1 MAPGSGSERGE
12 TGALNGP
19 AADVSREELS
29 IVELVRLDTRPL
41 GSFSKDEQQLLDLYD
56 CLQELRL
63 ERALLEVQRYD
74 SEEMDFNPSDDE
86 IEARIKA
93 VERDCVETR
102 SIYCLRN
109 SIVQNVLVTN
119 PTLKAIHSSTNA
131 NSTEKALHPLLDR
144 RDVLTMA
151 HKNLS
156 TSLQSILNA
165 LSEAET
171 QNLIYQKKNK
181 VLADDL
187 LTLAGKLQEIRVEE
201 IEDPQS
207 RIQLEHL
214 RSDTKESKRKRR
226 VMKSV
231 VGAIIAGSGV
241 EWAHDDELRDLVLND
256 ED

>member
-1 MAPGSGSERGE
+1 
-12 TGALNGP
+12 
-19 AADVSREELS
+19 
-29 IVELVRLDTRPL
+29 
-41 GSFSKDEQQLLDLYD
+41 
-56 CLQELRL
+56 
-63 ERALLEVQRYD
+63 
-74 SEEMDFNPSDDE
+74 
-86 IEARIKA
+86 
-93 VERDCVETR
+93 
-102 SIYCLRN
+102 
-109 SIVQNVLVTN
+109 
-119 PTLKAIHSSTNA
+119 
-131 NSTEKALHPLLDR
+131 
-144 RDVLTMA
+144 MA